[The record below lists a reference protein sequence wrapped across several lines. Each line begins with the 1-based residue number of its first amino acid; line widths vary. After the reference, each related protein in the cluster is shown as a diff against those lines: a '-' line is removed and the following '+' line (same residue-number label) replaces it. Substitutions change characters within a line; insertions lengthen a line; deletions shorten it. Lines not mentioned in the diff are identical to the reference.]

1 MTQKGTE
8 KPAPPALRDGEGEKG
23 AKDEQDEKDG
33 PSALGRFIQT
43 YSSFL
48 SSFVIGIAGL
58 VATSTYQCNQAEIAR
73 RQAESQ
79 QRVAETQAENNW
91 KIERAKILSQNLTV
105 LAAQGGG
112 NVEQRYGVLL
122 SLTRGS
128 ILDPEL
134 AVSYAL
140 ELGKDNPDYMRI
152 VLSNTAEKEHR
163 RLAGAF
169 ALTCEQRYGVRR
181 ELPMCQADRHADRST
196 ALSEL
201 LSEEA
206 DAALAAGKP
215 GPLQLLRDDREVM
228 ASLARLLW
236 LFMPLFDDLYDR
248 RQWEMIEKIEALS
261 EGARLV
267 SALAVLSLKNGD
279 ILTGSERAQ
288 LEQKAGE
295 RRSFLMRY
303 LIGQGCDAE
312 CKARIAT
319 ILLTGLTR
327 AHGHFDQPLR
337 ALLNRPRAEVA
348 TALSRLGRRLLYC
361 QFDAQD
367 GAALRDRVLVPALQ
381 EDLPGLRSQKAEPA
395 EAAMVEDMLGLLA
408 TLPEPASVD
417 PAFAPYRALVD
428 GLAKIGDGRLGRLL
442 LERRATTRR
451 LRANP
456 PLALRKINFC
466 RAQPEVDEGDEE
478 GGAEEGPG

>member
-1 MTQKGTE
+1 MTQAAPE
-8 KPAPPALRDGEGEKG
+8 KPAPPAHDEEKG
-23 AKDEQDEKDG
+23 KDDDDE
-33 PSALGRFIQT
+33 PSRLGKFIQT

-73 RQAESQ
+73 RQADSQ

-91 KIERAKILSQNLTV
+91 KIERAKILSQNLNV

-152 VLSNTAEKEHR
+152 VLSNTTEKEYR

-169 ALTCEQRYGVRR
+169 AVTCEQRYGVHRD
-181 ELPMCQADRHADRST
+181 LPMCQADRHADRST
-196 ALSEL
+196 ALAEL

-228 ASLARLLW
+228 ASLARMLW

-248 RQWEMIEKIEALS
+248 RQWEMLAKIEALS

-267 SALAVLSLKNGD
+267 SALALLSLKNGD
-279 ILTGSERAQ
+279 LLTGSERAL
-288 LEQKAGE
+288 LEQKAAE
-295 RRSFLMRY
+295 RRTFLLRH
-303 LIGQGCDAE
+303 LAGQGCDAE
-312 CKARIAT
+312 CKARVAT

-327 AHGHFDQPLR
+327 AHGNFDPPLR

-348 TALSRLGRRLLYC
+348 TVISRLHRRLLYC

-381 EDLPGLRSQKAEPA
+381 EDLKDPKAEPA
-395 EAAMVEDMLGLLA
+395 MIEDMLGMLA
-408 TLPEPASVD
+408 ALPEPAAVD

-428 GLAKIGDGRLGRLL
+428 GLAKIGDGRLARFFT
-442 LERRATTRR
+442 ERRATTRR
-451 LRANP
+451 LRTSP

-466 RAQPEVDEGDEE
+466 RAQPDIEESSEEEE
-478 GGAEEGPG
+478 GGTGEGPG

>member
-1 MTQKGTE
+1 MTQATPE
-8 KPAPPALRDGEGEKG
+8 KPAPPARDEEK
-23 AKDEQDEKDG
+23 ARDEDG
-33 PSALGRFIQT
+33 PSRLGRFIQT

-91 KIERAKILSQNLTV
+91 KIERAKILSQNLNV

-140 ELGKDNPDYMRI
+140 ELGKDNPDYMRV
-152 VLSNTAEKEHR
+152 VLSNTTEKEYR

-169 ALTCEQRYGVRR
+169 AVTCEQRYGVHRD
-181 ELPMCQADRHADRST
+181 LPMCQADRHADRST

-248 RQWEMIEKIEALS
+248 RQWEMIAKIEAIS

-267 SALAVLSLKNGD
+267 SALALLSLKNGD
-279 ILTGSERAQ
+279 LLTGSERAL
-288 LEQKAGE
+288 LEQKAAE
-295 RRSFLMRY
+295 RRAFLLRY
-303 LIGQGCDAE
+303 LVGQGCDAE

-327 AHGHFDQPLR
+327 SHGNFDPPLR

-348 TALSRLGRRLLYC
+348 TVISRLHRRLLYC
-361 QFDAQD
+361 QVDPQD
-367 GAALRDRVLVPALQ
+367 GAALRDRVLIPALQ
-381 EDLPGLRSQKAEPA
+381 EDLPTLKDPRAEPA
-395 EAAMVEDMLGLLA
+395 MIEDMLGLLA
-408 TLPEPASVD
+408 TLPEPAAVD

-428 GLAKIGDGRLGRLL
+428 GLAKIGDGRLARFLA
-442 LERRATTRR
+442 ERRATTRR
-451 LRANP
+451 LRVSP

-466 RAQPEVDEGDEE
+466 RAQPDVEESSDEEE
-478 GGAEEGPG
+478 GGTGEGPG